1 MKCQR
6 YLLKLRLSLM
16 FSSDMTVA
24 FLLVL
29 LYVVLTTVR
38 DHDSIGS
45 VWMES
50 ANDRSN
56 DMDSHWDKYEE
67 IELYNDR
74 VDKFFP
80 DSNSTKAE

>member
-1 MKCQR
+1 MPKVSSQAKAFTYVQFR
-6 YLLKLRLSLM
+6 YDSSLPISTAVCR
-16 FSSDMTVA
+16 FNNSD
-24 FLLVL
+24 
-29 LYVVLTTVR
+29 R